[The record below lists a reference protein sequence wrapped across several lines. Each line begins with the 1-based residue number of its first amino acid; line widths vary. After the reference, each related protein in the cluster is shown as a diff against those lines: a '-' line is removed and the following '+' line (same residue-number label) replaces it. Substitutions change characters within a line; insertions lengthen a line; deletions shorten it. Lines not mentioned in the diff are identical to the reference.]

1 MPTLTHNRVALM
13 QNRYHDHLIKTKRGK
28 IANLS
33 THIHD
38 HWFGTDANLNTHIH
52 DHWFGTDANLST
64 HIHDHW
70 FGTDA
75 NLNTHIHDHWF
86 GTDANLNTHIHDH
99 WFGTDANLNTHIHD
113 HWFDTDTSKTHSVI
127 GAILTLVLT
136 HHFSYLG
143 VCRRLCYQASC
154 CFGIVLY
161 SDCPMFE

>member
-38 HWFGTDANLNTHIH
+38 Y
-52 DHWFGTDANLST
+52 
-64 HIHDHW
+64 
-70 FGTDA
+70 
-75 NLNTHIHDHWF
+75 
-86 GTDANLNTHIHDH
+86 